1 MGAQAFA
8 DNRGLASGDC
18 PSVASPPH
26 ARLYFAAFFARA
38 GHRWRTRRDVQVNK
52 HDLVFLKH
60 FAQVIAGL
68 FAVMVLLII
77 GAWWVYA
84 SLPPH
89 ENPAHEAQVD
99 ARLLP
104 VGDSYAGETG
114 RAALAAAQA
123 AAQAAAASQVAYEG
137 TLDGSVIYAKLCG
150 ACHEAGVGGA
160 PQLLRSAWDARIAQG
175 ADQLVLHA
183 TQGYQGPA
191 GIMPAKGGNPSLTD
205 EQVAAT
211 VKWMV
216 DNLK

>member
-1 MGAQAFA
+1 
-8 DNRGLASGDC
+8 
-18 PSVASPPH
+18 
-26 ARLYFAAFFARA
+26 
-38 GHRWRTRRDVQVNK
+38 VNK

-84 SLPPH
+84 GIPRE
-89 ENPAHEAQVD
+89 ENPAHTAQVD

-104 VGDSYAGETG
+104 VGDSYAGDTG

-123 AAQAAAASQVAYEG
+123 AAAAAAASQVAYDG
-137 TLDGSVIYAKLCG
+137 TLDGSVIYGKLCG
-150 ACHEAGVGGA
+150 ACHESGVGGA
-160 PQLLRSAWDARIAQG
+160 PQLLQSAWTARLAQG
-175 ADQLVLHA
+175 SDQLVLHA
-183 TQGYQGPA
+183 TQGFQGAA

-205 EQVAAT
+205 EQVAVT
-211 VKWMV
+211 VKWMI

>member
-1 MGAQAFA
+1 
-8 DNRGLASGDC
+8 
-18 PSVASPPH
+18 
-26 ARLYFAAFFARA
+26 
-38 GHRWRTRRDVQVNK
+38 VNK

-84 SLPPH
+84 NIPRE
-89 ENPAHEAQVD
+89 ENPAHTAQVD

-123 AAQAAAASQVAYEG
+123 AAKAAAASQVAYEG
-137 TLDGSVIYAKLCG
+137 TLDGGVIYAKLCG
-150 ACHEAGVGGA
+150 ACHESGAGGA
-160 PQLLRSAWDARIAQG
+160 PQLVQAAWSARIAQG
-175 ADQLVLHA
+175 SDQLVLHA
-183 TQGYQGPA
+183 TQGFQGAA
-191 GIMPAKGGNPSLTD
+191 GIMPAKGGNPALTD
-205 EQVAAT
+205 EQVAVT
-211 VKWMV
+211 VKWMI

>member
-1 MGAQAFA
+1 M
-8 DNRGLASGDC
+8 
-18 PSVASPPH
+18 
-26 ARLYFAAFFARA
+26 
-38 GHRWRTRRDVQVNK
+38 NK

-84 SLPPH
+84 NIPRE
-89 ENPAHEAQVD
+89 ENPAHTAQVD

-104 VGDSYAGETG
+104 VADSYAGETG

-123 AAQAAAASQVAYEG
+123 AAKAAAASQVAYEG
-137 TLDGSVIYAKLCG
+137 TLDGGVIYAKLCG
-150 ACHEAGVGGA
+150 ACHESGAGGA
-160 PQLLRSAWDARIAQG
+160 PQLVQSAWTARIAQG
-175 ADQLVLHA
+175 SDQLVLHA
-183 TQGYQGPA
+183 TQGYQGSA
-191 GIMPAKGGNPSLTD
+191 GIMPAKGGNPALTD

-211 VKWMV
+211 VKWMI